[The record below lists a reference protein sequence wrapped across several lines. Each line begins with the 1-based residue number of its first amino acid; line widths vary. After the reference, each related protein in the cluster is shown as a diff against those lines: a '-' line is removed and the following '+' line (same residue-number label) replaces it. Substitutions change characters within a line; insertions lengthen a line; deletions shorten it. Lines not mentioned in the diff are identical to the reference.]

1 MKTVMLED
9 GDIVLNTGKPV
20 LLADA
25 EALKQRAEN
34 RLRLFLGE
42 FSLSPESGVDWFRIT
57 SRKYPEKE
65 IEKSVRS
72 ELLKDAEI
80 LSVESVLIQ
89 SADTSEKAA
98 ILNIPLRT
106 AAVSYYCR
114 TVYGELRGSI

>member
-1 MKTVMLED
+1 MLED

-42 FSLSPESGVDWFRIT
+42 FSLSPESGVDWFSIT
-57 SRKYPEKE
+57 AKKYPEKD
-65 IEKSVRS
+65 IEKAVRK
-72 ELLKDAEI
+72 ELLKDTEI
-80 LSVESVLIQ
+80 LSVDSVLIE

-106 AAVSYYCR
+106 AKVSYYCR
-114 TVYGELRGSI
+114 TVYGELRGSL

>member
-20 LLADA
+20 LLTDA

-42 FSLSPESGVDWFRIT
+42 FSLSPESGVDWFSIT
-57 SRKYPEKE
+57 AKKYPEKD
-65 IEKSVRS
+65 IEKAVRK
-72 ELLKDAEI
+72 ELLKDTEI
-80 LSVESVLIQ
+80 LSVDSVLIE

-106 AAVSYYCR
+106 AKVSYYCR
-114 TVYGELRGSI
+114 TVYGELRGSL

>member
-42 FSLSPESGVDWFRIT
+42 FSLSPESGVDWFSIT
-57 SRKYPEKE
+57 AKKYPEKD
-65 IEKSVRS
+65 IEKAVRK
-72 ELLKDAEI
+72 ELLKDTEI
-80 LSVESVLIQ
+80 LSVDSVLIE

-106 AAVSYYCR
+106 AKVSYYCR
-114 TVYGELRGSI
+114 TVYGELRGSL

>member
-42 FSLSPESGVDWFRIT
+42 FSLSPESGVDWFSIT
-57 SRKYPEKE
+57 AKKYPEKD
-65 IEKSVRS
+65 IEKAVRK
-72 ELLKDAEI
+72 ELLKDTEI
-80 LSVESVLIQ
+80 LSVESVLIE

-106 AAVSYYCR
+106 AKVSYYCR
-114 TVYGELRGSI
+114 TVYGELRGSL